1 LRHKYSG
8 ILLVLFVC
16 VSVPAEAQLFKPF
29 TSFRVIKTERFDII
43 FPQESESSA
52 RLLAS
57 YADRVYNQVS
67 SLLGIEYPG
76 RIPVTFA
83 PHTDMFNAYY
93 RPFPGSYIVI
103 YDTPMDLEW
112 TNFANSLESLFLHE
126 LTHAVSL
133 NSRSKFYRVCHRI
146 FGNWVS
152 PTILY
157 APLFMVEGV
166 TVSFESLTGFGRA
179 NDPLIKQIL
188 RQAIHENK
196 FLTPFQ
202 ASGVYDLP
210 GHEGAY
216 YEYGG
221 LFSAWLQKTYGM
233 EKYAELWQALGKDSL
248 FSFFVYRS
256 EYYRV
261 FKKIYDVDFLDAWK
275 TFSASLALNNLE
287 ENPDELL
294 PKEYHFF
301 SEKSNFISA
310 LAAHENSV
318 YVLNG
323 QKGKIS
329 VFDSPTGK
337 LRAFNVSATSYDID
351 VSPDGTVLL
360 VSGYH
365 LTGERYR
372 AVVNEYRTDGRNT
385 GRTIR
390 GLYKA
395 RYFRDGII
403 GIRSELHNTCIVYE
417 NFNGNSEILFRGN
430 EELLFS
436 GPQALDNERIVFV
449 AARKGIRELLLYN
462 YVSGELF
469 RVENPDGDGYWRYM
483 RGLNVSE
490 GKLLFSH
497 NADDR
502 MYKLAA
508 VDLESMQAVFSER
521 DFSGGVFYP
530 VSANGTIYYRG
541 AFFSG
546 DGFLRFP
553 ETAGSLSG
561 IQSEISLVPADNE
574 DYGEIVAET
583 AEAMPVIR
591 GSGVLMID
599 VPKTETTET
608 DPLYDGPSKMYF
620 GIRYMNPLKF
630 WLPLPLIRLIVND
643 DDTAYLRLDGGGFIS
658 LMSDPTDRNTVIV
671 MAYADVPYRIV
682 GIENITWISTLP
694 GFPVTAQFSD
704 VVLTDLENDLYRD
717 TRGSLS
723 GSFTWYPGLWAYGF
737 SLGGIYARMAYD
749 DGGESAYT
757 WKETGNATALF
768 TGFSFSNLQRRQN
781 ELFGTGLSLSMRGMS
796 VVDSF
801 TPRVEGMFQASVETR
816 FPLSLT
822 LYGAYDKWGMDVHGV
837 SRAYGDALFAAVVSE
852 EYPHPAGLGLNWIGG
867 GEASIGLFSL
877 EIQKNLGHAYFNR
890 FFGTLSV
897 RNVLYDSKGHPKAE
911 GVAINDMRLAQ
922 SLVLKLGL
930 VSAIIPLKFIPIFLE
945 PNIWASWNFSNTITG
960 EGFHG
965 MFGVGFNSQF

>member
-1 LRHKYSG
+1 MKHKYSG

-16 VSVPAEAQLFKPF
+16 VFVPAEAQLFKPF

-43 FPQESESSA
+43 FPEESESSA
-52 RLLAS
+52 RLLAT

-67 SLLGIEYPG
+67 SLLGVEYPG

-83 PHTDMFNAYY
+83 PHTDLFNAYY

-126 LTHAVSL
+126 LTHAVSM
-133 NSRSKFYRVCHRI
+133 NSRSKFYRAIHRV
-146 FGNWVS
+146 FGNWAS
-152 PTILY
+152 PTIVY

-179 NDPLIKQIL
+179 NDPLIKQKL

-210 GHEGAY
+210 GHESVH

-261 FKKIYDVDFLDAWK
+261 FKKIYGVDFLDAWK
-275 TFSASLALNNLE
+275 TFRASLALNNLE
-287 ENPDELL
+287 ENPDGLL
-294 PKEYHFF
+294 PKKYRFF
-301 SEKSNFISA
+301 SEKNHYISA
-310 LAAHENSV
+310 LAAHENNV

-323 QKGKIS
+323 QEGKIS
-329 VFDSPTGK
+329 VYDTAAEK
-337 LRAFNVSATSYDID
+337 LRTFNAAAASYDID
-351 VSPDGTVLL
+351 VSPDGSALL

-372 AVVNEYRTDGRNT
+372 AVVNEYGTGRPQGALRKT

-395 RYFRDGII
+395 RYFRDGVI

-417 NFNGNSEILFRGN
+417 NFNGSSEILFRGN

-449 AARKGIRELLLYN
+449 AARQGARELLLYN

-469 RVENPDGDGYWRYM
+469 RVENPDDNEYWRYM

-490 GKLLFSH
+490 GKLFFSH

-508 VDLESMQAVFSER
+508 VDLESLRAVFSER

-530 VSANGTIYYRG
+530 VAANGAVYYRG

-574 DYGEIVAET
+574 DYGAVDA
-583 AEAMPVIR
+583 PR
-591 GSGVLMID
+591 
-599 VPKTETTET
+599 
-608 DPLYDGPSKMYF
+608 YDGPSKMYF

-630 WLPLPLIRLIVND
+630 WLPLPLIRAVVND
-643 DDTAYLRLDGGGFIS
+643 DDTADLRFDGGGLIS
-658 LMSDPTDRNTVIV
+658 LMSDPTDRNTLIV
-671 MAYADVPYRIV
+671 MAYADAYYRMAA
-682 GIENITWISTLP
+682 IENITWISTVP

-704 VVLTDLENDLYRD
+704 TVLTDLGNNPYRD

-723 GSFTWYPGLWAYGF
+723 GSFTWHTGLDYGV
-737 SLGGIYARMAYD
+737 SLGGSYARIAYD

-757 WKETGNATALF
+757 WKENGNAFALF
-768 TGFSFSNLQRRQN
+768 TGFSFSNLRRRQN
-781 ELFGTGLSLSMRGMS
+781 ELFGTGFYFGIRGMS
-796 VVDSF
+796 VVDYF
-801 TPRVEGMFQASVETR
+801 TPRVEGMLQASVETR

-822 LYGAYDKWGMDVHGV
+822 LYGAYDKWGMDLHGV
-837 SRAYGDALFAAVVSE
+837 STRYGQPAVSGIASE
-852 EYPHPAGLGLNWIGG
+852 EYPHPAGLSLNWIGG

-877 EIQKNLGHAYFNR
+877 EIQRNLSHAYFNR
-890 FFGTLSV
+890 FFGALSV
-897 RNVLYDSKGHPKAE
+897 RNVLYDSKGHTEAE
-911 GVAINDMRLAQ
+911 GVAINDIRLAQ

-945 PNIWASWNFSNTITG
+945 PSIWAAWKFSNTITG
-960 EGFHG
+960 EGFPWG
-965 MFGVGFNSQF
+965 YGFGFNSNF

>member
-1 LRHKYSG
+1 LKHKYSG

-29 TSFRVIKTERFDII
+29 TAFRVIKTDRFDII

-57 YADRVYNQVS
+57 YADRVYDQIS

-83 PHTDMFNAYY
+83 PHTDMHNAYY
-93 RPFPGSYIVI
+93 RPFPGSYIVLF
-103 YDTPMDLEW
+103 DTPMDLEW

-133 NSRSKFYRVCHRI
+133 NSRSRFHRVLHRI
-146 FGNWVS
+146 FGNWAS
-152 PTILY
+152 PALIY

-166 TVSFESLTGFGRA
+166 TVSFESLSGFGRA

-188 RQAIHENK
+188 RQALHEGK

-210 GHEGAY
+210 GHEGVH

-221 LFSAWLQKTYGM
+221 LFSAWLQQTYGM
-233 EKYAELWQALGKDSL
+233 EKYAELWQALGKDSF

-256 EYYRV
+256 GYYRV
-261 FKKIYDVDFLDAWK
+261 FKRIYGVDFLDAWK

-287 ENPDELL
+287 ENSGELL
-294 PKEYHFF
+294 PKKYRFL
-301 SEKSNFISA
+301 SEKRDFISA

-318 YVLNG
+318 YALNG
-323 QKGKIS
+323 QEGKIHAY
-329 VFDSPTGK
+329 DSATEK
-337 LRAFNVSATSYDID
+337 LRTFNVAAASYDID
-351 VSPDGTVLL
+351 VSPDGAALL

-365 LTGERYR
+365 LMGERYR
-372 AVVNEYRTDGRNT
+372 AVVNEYKTNGRRT

-395 RYFRDGII
+395 RYFRDGVI

-436 GPQALDNERIVFV
+436 GPQALDNERIVFI
-449 AARKGIRELLLYN
+449 AARKGVRELLLYN

-469 RVENPDGDGYWRYM
+469 RVEIAGGGDEYRRYM
-483 RGLNVSE
+483 RGLGVSE
-490 GKLLFSH
+490 GRLFFSH

-508 VDLESMQAVFSER
+508 VNLETMQAVFSER
-521 DFSGGVFYP
+521 DFSGGVFSP
-530 VSANGTIYYRG
+530 VAANSEIYYRG

-553 ETAGSLSG
+553 ETTGFISG
-561 IQSEISLVPADNE
+561 TRNEISLVQADNE
-574 DYGEIVAET
+574 NYGAIA
-583 AEAMPVIR
+583 
-591 GSGVLMID
+591 
-599 VPKTETTET
+599 VPKTETAEAE
-608 DPLYDGPSKMYF
+608 PLYAGSSKRYF

-630 WLPLPLIRLIVND
+630 WLPLPLIRVIEND
-643 DDTAYLRLDGGGFIS
+643 DNTVALRLDGGGLAS
-658 LMSDPTDRNTVIV
+658 MMSDPTDRNTLII
-671 MAYADVPYRIV
+671 MAYADVPYRMAM
-682 GIENITWISTLP
+682 IENITWLSTVP

-704 VVLTDLENDLYRD
+704 MVLTDLENDPYRD

-723 GSFTWYPGLWAYGF
+723 GVLEWQPGRWYRGF
-737 SLGGIYARMAYD
+737 SLGGGYARIAYN

-757 WKETGNATALF
+757 WEETGNAFFLTAGF
-768 TGFSFSNLQRRQN
+768 TLSSLQRRQN
-781 ELFGTGLSLSMRGMS
+781 ELFGTGLYFGVRGMS

-801 TPRVEGMFQASVETR
+801 APRVEGMFQASAETR
-816 FPLSLT
+816 FPLSLI
-822 LYGAYDKWGMDVHGV
+822 LYGGYDKRGMDLHGV
-837 SRAYGDALFAAVVSE
+837 SPTYGQPAASGIVSE
-852 EYPHPAGLGLNWIGG
+852 EYPHPAGLTLNWIGG

-890 FFGTLSV
+890 FFGTLSL

-930 VSAIIPLKFIPIFLE
+930 VSSIIPVKFIPIFLE
-945 PNIWASWNFSNTITG
+945 PNIWAAWKFSDTITG
-960 EGFHG
+960 EGFPWSYG
-965 MFGVGFNSQF
+965 FGFNTRL

>member
-8 ILLVLFVC
+8 ILLILFVC

-57 YADRVYNQVS
+57 YADRVYDQIS

-83 PHTDMFNAYY
+83 PHTNMYNAYY

-133 NSRSKFYRVCHRI
+133 NSRSKIRRAFHRI

-152 PTILY
+152 PALLY

-166 TVSFESLTGFGRA
+166 TVSFESLSGFGRA
-179 NDPLIKQIL
+179 NDPLTKQKL
-188 RQAIHENK
+188 RQAIHEKK

-202 ASGVYDLP
+202 VSGIYDLP
-210 GHEGAY
+210 GHDGDY

-221 LFSAWLQKTYGM
+221 LFSAWLQQTYGM
-233 EKYAELWQALGKDSL
+233 EKYARLWQALGKDNF
-248 FSFFVYRS
+248 FSFFVYQS
-256 EYYRV
+256 GYYRI
-261 FKKIYDVDFLDAWK
+261 FKIIYGVDFMDAWK
-275 TFSASLALNNLE
+275 AFSASLTLNGLE

-294 PKEYHFF
+294 PKKYRFL
-301 SEKSNFISA
+301 SEKRNFISA

-323 QKGKIS
+323 QEGKIH
-329 VFDSPTGK
+329 VYDSATEK
-337 LRAFNVSATSYDID
+337 LRTFNAAAASYDID
-351 VSPDGTVLL
+351 VSPDGSVLL

-365 LTGERYR
+365 LMGERYR
-372 AVVNEYRTDGRNT
+372 AVVNEYRTNGRRT

-395 RYFRDGII
+395 RYFRDGVI

-436 GPQALDNERIVFV
+436 GPQALDNERIVFI
-449 AARKGIRELLLYN
+449 AARQGVRELLLYN

-469 RVENPDGDGYWRYM
+469 RIEAAGGGEEYWRYM
-483 RGLNVSE
+483 RGLGVSE
-490 GKLLFSH
+490 GKLFFSH
-497 NADDR
+497 NADDH
-502 MYKLAA
+502 MYTLAA

-530 VSANGTIYYRG
+530 VSANGAVYYRG

-553 ETAGSLSG
+553 ETADSLSG
-561 IQSEISLVPADNE
+561 IQSEIELVKADNE
-574 DYGEIVAET
+574 DYGAIA
-583 AEAMPVIR
+583 
-591 GSGVLMID
+591 
-599 VPKTETTET
+599 VPKTETAEAE
-608 DPLYDGPSKMYF
+608 PLYAGPSKMYF

-630 WLPLPLIRLIVND
+630 WLPLPLIRTVVD
-643 DDTAYLRLDGGGFIS
+643 DDDNTGLRLDGGGLIS
-658 LMSDPTDRNTVIV
+658 MMSDPSARNTLII
-671 MAYADVPYRIV
+671 MAYADVPYRMAM
-682 GIENITWISTLP
+682 IENITWISTVP
-694 GFPVTAQFSD
+694 GFPVTVQFSD
-704 VVLTDLENDLYRD
+704 KVITDLENDPYRD

-723 GSFTWYPGLWAYGF
+723 GVLEWQPGRWYYGF
-737 SLGGIYARMAYD
+737 SLGGSYARIAYN

-757 WKETGNATALF
+757 WKEAGNAFALS
-768 TGFSFSNLQRRQN
+768 TGFALSSVQRRQN
-781 ELFGTGLSLSMRGMS
+781 ELFGTGLHFGIRGMS

-822 LYGAYDKWGMDVHGV
+822 LYGAYDKRGMDLYGV
-837 SRAYGDALFAAVVSE
+837 SSAYGDSIFAAAVSE
-852 EYPHPAGLGLNWIGG
+852 EYSHPTGLSLNWLGG

-877 EIQKNLGHAYFNR
+877 EIQRNLSHFYFNR
-890 FFGTLSV
+890 FFGTLSL
-897 RNVLYDSKGHPKAE
+897 RNVLYDSKGFPKAS

-930 VSAIIPLKFIPIFLE
+930 TSSIIPIKFIPIFLK
-945 PNIWASWNFSNTITG
+945 PHIWAAWNFSDTITG

-965 MFGVGFNSQF
+965 AFGFGFDNQF

>member
-1 LRHKYSG
+1 MLL
-8 ILLVLFVC
+8 ILFIC
-16 VSVPAEAQLFKPF
+16 VSVPATAQLFKPF

-57 YADRVYNQVS
+57 YADRVYEQII

-83 PHTDMFNAYY
+83 PHTDMYSAYY

-133 NSRSKFYRVCHRI
+133 NSRSKFYRVLHRI
-146 FGNWVS
+146 FGNWAS
-152 PTILY
+152 PTIAY

-166 TVSFESLTGFGRA
+166 TVSFESLSGFGRA
-179 NDPLIKQIL
+179 NDPLIKQKL

-202 ASGVYDLP
+202 VSGVYDLP
-210 GHEGAY
+210 GHEGVH

-221 LFSAWLQKTYGM
+221 LFSAWLQKRYGM

-261 FKKIYDVDFLDAWK
+261 FKKIYGVDFLDAWK
-275 TFSASLALNNLE
+275 TFSVSLALNNLE

-294 PKEYHFF
+294 PKEYRFF
-301 SEKSNFISA
+301 SEKGNFISA
-310 LAAHENSV
+310 LAVHENSV

-323 QKGKIS
+323 QEGKIS
-329 VFDSPTGK
+329 VYDTTTEK
-337 LRAFNVSATSYDID
+337 LRTFNAAAASYDID
-351 VSPDGTVLL
+351 VSPDGSALL

-372 AVVNEYRTDGRNT
+372 AVVTEYSTDLVRKT
-385 GRTIR
+385 GRTIQ

-395 RYFRDGII
+395 RYFRDGAI

-417 NFNGNSEILFRGN
+417 DFNGSNEILFRGN

-436 GPQALDNERIVFV
+436 GPQALDDERIVFI
-449 AARKGIRELLLYN
+449 AARKGVRELLLYN

-469 RVENPDGDGYWRYM
+469 RIESSSGDGYWRYM

-502 MYKLAA
+502 MYKLASI
-508 VDLESMQAVFSER
+508 DIESMQAVFSER
-521 DFSGGVFYP
+521 NFSGGVFSP
-530 VSANGTIYYRG
+530 VSANDAVYYRG
-541 AFFSG
+541 EFFSG
-546 DGFLRFP
+546 DDLLRFP
-553 ETAGSLSG
+553 ETAGSISG
-561 IQSEISLVPADNE
+561 TLSEISLVKADNE
-574 DYGEIVAET
+574 DYG
-583 AEAMPVIR
+583 
-591 GSGVLMID
+591 MIAL
-599 VPKTETTET
+599 PKTEIAEAE
-608 DPLYDGPSKMYF
+608 PFYAVPSKMYF

-630 WLPLPLIRLIVND
+630 WLPIPLIRVIEND
-643 DDTAYLRLDGGGFIS
+643 DDTSALRLDGGGFLS
-658 LMSDPTDRNTVIV
+658 LMTDPTDRNLITL
-671 MAYADVPYRIV
+671 MAFADIPYRMAQADIL
-682 GIENITWISTLP
+682 WQSTVP
-694 GFPVTAQFSD
+694 GFPLTAQFSD
-704 VVLTDLENDLYRD
+704 MVLTDSKNDPYRD

-723 GSFTWYPGLWAYGF
+723 GVVLEWQPGRWYRGF
-737 SLGGIYARMAYD
+737 SLGGSYARIAYN

-757 WKETGNATALF
+757 WKETENVFFLS
-768 TGFSFSNLQRRQN
+768 TGFTLSSHQRRQN
-781 ELFGTGLSLSMRGMS
+781 ELFGTGLYFGIRGLS

-801 TPRVEGMFQASVETR
+801 APRIEGMLRASMETR

-822 LYGAYDKWGMDVHGV
+822 LYGGYDSRGMDLHGV
-837 SRAYGDALFAAVVSE
+837 SRTYGEPAAAGIASE
-852 EYPHPAGLGLNWIGG
+852 EYSHPAGLNLNWLFG

-877 EIQKNLGHAYFNR
+877 EIQKNLSHAYFNR
-890 FFGTLSV
+890 FFGTLSL
-897 RNVLYDSKGHPKAE
+897 RNVLYDSKGHPDAE
-911 GVAINDMRLAQ
+911 GIVINNMRLAQ

-930 VSAIIPLKFIPIFLE
+930 VSSFIPIKNIPIFLE
-945 PNIWASWNFSNTITG
+945 PNVWAAWKFSNTITG
-960 EGFHG
+960 KGLPWD
-965 MFGVGFNSQF
+965 FGIGFNIKL